1 MEAASHRGAFQIY
14 YGSSSDRDR
23 LKWSWTARA
32 AVPVTDFGD
41 PVTSTNYLMCVY
53 DASGVRLESMAP
65 GGNSCGGRPC
75 WKSRAT
81 GYQYKNKDLT
91 PDGIF
96 KIRLRAGDAGFAQ
109 VGVQA
114 KGANIGVPAPPF
126 VLPVTVQL
134 IRTDGDPCWSA
145 VMTAPATN
153 AADRFKGR
161 PD

>member
-1 MEAASHRGAFQIY
+1 VQAASRRGAFQIY

-32 AVPVTDFGD
+32 AVPITDFGD
-41 PVTSTNYLMCVY
+41 PVAATDLLMCVY
-53 DASGVRLESMAP
+53 DGSGVRLEAVAP
-65 GGNSCGGRPC
+65 GGTICGGRPC
-75 WKSRAT
+75 WKARAT

-114 KGANIGVPAPPF
+114 KGPNLGLPAPPF
-126 VLPVTVQL
+126 TTPVTVQL
-134 IRTDGDPCWSA
+134 IRSDGDQCWSA
-145 VMTAPATN
+145 VMSDPATN
-153 AADRFKGR
+153 AGDRFKGR